1 MRAAHRLARKALA
14 SILLAVCALLLI
26 LSVALS
32 YHQGRKDGFVPSGRK
47 GAPVTAVRL
56 PEGNVAVNT
65 GGLMEL
71 EELPGI
77 GPVIARRMLEERERH
92 GPYFYPEDLL
102 DVRGIGEK
110 TLARIRDRLD
120 LSCPSSEDEP

>member
-26 LSVALS
+26 LSVTLS
-32 YHQGRKDGFVPSGRK
+32 YRQGRIDGFVPSGRT
-47 GAPVTAVRL
+47 GAAVTAVRL
-56 PEGNVAVNT
+56 PEGDVAVNT
-65 GGLMEL
+65 GDLTEL
-71 EELPGI
+71 TALPGI
-77 GPVIARRMLEERERH
+77 GPVIAQRMLEERERH

-102 DVRGIGEK
+102 DVRGIGAK